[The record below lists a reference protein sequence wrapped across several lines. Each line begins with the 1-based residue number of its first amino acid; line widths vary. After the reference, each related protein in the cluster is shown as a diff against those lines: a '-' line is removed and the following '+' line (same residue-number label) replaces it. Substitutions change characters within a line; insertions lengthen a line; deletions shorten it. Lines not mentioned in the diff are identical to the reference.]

1 MNYLQTELI
10 LLNLLR
16 HSEEFVVA
24 LLGLM
29 PEPDAGSFY
38 KRLSTLYEIF
48 KTDKTGFAASSFRLG
63 QVALFLKEYAALTK
77 QNIDQVD
84 IPEILSPAISWEDIE
99 DKPEFFAPYS
109 HFHKWEEIANKPVKY
124 LPVTHQHIWNDVTDK
139 PTTFPPAEH
148 THAAAAVAW
157 NDVTDKPTTFPPSE
171 HTHEALSVAWDAID
185 DKPTT
190 FPPVEHTHA
199 EYALSTHTHPEYA
212 GGGAA
217 TGGQWTLRLNGS
229 PLSYTQLPPTLWTGQ
244 RLIVK
249 VIGTLLMAEDAWML
263 RIDEDGGLLAG
274 LLVSPAGNVTAYT
287 GLGNSAGVSCS
298 GAAITAMFDITPTQM
313 TLTVNG
319 LSASTD
325 ISKTYTE
332 SLLTIQI
339 QQLLDIY
346 SVGIWTGDPATTAP
360 LVLADAEHIDNN
372 VLMNQAARHIGTGQY
387 DLTLDAPVV
396 LYH

>member
-171 HTHEALSVAWDAID
+171 HTHEAQAVAWTDVT

-190 FPPVEHTHA
+190 FPPEAHTHPDAMADWNTLQNKPTTFPPAEHTHEA
-199 EYALSTHTHPEYA
+199 QAVAVAWSEVTDKPATFPPYAHLHAYA
-212 GGGAA
+212 
-217 TGGQWTLRLNGS
+217 
-229 PLSYTQLPPTLWTGQ
+229 
-244 RLIVK
+244 
-249 VIGTLLMAEDAWML
+249 
-263 RIDEDGGLLAG
+263 
-274 LLVSPAGNVTAYT
+274 
-287 GLGNSAGVSCS
+287 
-298 GAAITAMFDITPTQM
+298 DITDAPTISSLSSLKVHCMQYIG
-313 TLTVNG
+313 NG
-319 LSASTD
+319 NAQRS
-325 ISKTYTE
+325 ISLGLANFMPRCGIAEANGAIVIFFDGHYMLPTTFNV
-332 SLLTIQI
+332 LTI
-339 QQLLDIY
+339 
-346 SVGIWTGDPATTAP
+346 SGEV
-360 LVLADAEHIDNN
+360 N
-372 VLMNQAARHIGTGQY
+372 VYN
-387 DLTLDAPVV
+387 TLYNA
-396 LYH
+396 LIFGE

>member
-16 HSEEFVVA
+16 QSEEFVVS

-139 PTTFPPAEH
+139 PTTFPP
-148 THAAAAVAW
+148 
-157 NDVTDKPTTFPPSE
+157 SE

-190 FPPVEHTHA
+190 FPPVEHTHT

-249 VIGTLLMAEDAWML
+249 LIGTLLMAEDAWML

-274 LLVSPAGNVTAYT
+274 LLVSPSGNVTAYT
-287 GLGNSAGVSCS
+287 GLGNSTGVSCS
-298 GAAITAMFDITPTQM
+298 GAAITAVLDITPTQM

-325 ISKTYTE
+325 ISRTYTE

-339 QQLLDIY
+339 QQLLDIS

>member
-16 HSEEFVVA
+16 QSEEFVVS

-38 KRLSTLYEIF
+38 KRLSTLYETF
-48 KTDKTGFAASSFRLG
+48 KTDKTGFAASLFRLG

-99 DKPEFFAPYS
+99 DKPEFFAPYT

-124 LPVTHQHIWNDVTDK
+124 LPVTHQHTWNDVSDKPTTFPPSAHTHEAQPVAVTWADVSDKPTTFPPAEHTHEAQPVAVAWTDITDK

-148 THAAAAVAW
+148 TH
-157 NDVTDKPTTFPPSE
+157 
-171 HTHEALSVAWDAID
+171 
-185 DKPTT
+185 
-190 FPPVEHTHA
+190 
-199 EYALSTHTHPEYA
+199 PEYA

-217 TGGQWTLRLNGS
+217 NGGQWTLRLNGS
-229 PLSYTQLPPTLWTGQ
+229 PLNYTQLPPTIWTGP
-244 RLIVK
+244 RLIIKIV
-249 VIGTLLMAEDAWML
+249 GTLLMAEDAWML
-263 RIDEDGGLLAG
+263 RIDEEGGLLAG
-274 LLVSPAGNVTAYT
+274 ILVSPSGNVTAYT
-287 GLGNSAGVSCS
+287 GLGNSTGVSCS
-298 GAAITAMFDITPTQM
+298 GAAITAVLDITPTQM

-339 QQLLDIY
+339 QQLLDIS
-346 SVGIWTGDPATTAP
+346 SVCIWTGDPATTAP
-360 LVLADAEHIDNN
+360 LVLADASHIEHN
-372 VLMNQAARHIGTGQY
+372 VLINQAARHIGTGEY
-387 DLTLDAPVV
+387 DLTLNAPVV
-396 LYH
+396 LYR

>member
-16 HSEEFVVA
+16 QSEEFVVS

-139 PTTFPPAEH
+139 PTTFPPATH
-148 THAAAAVAW
+148 THETQAVAVAW
-157 NDVTDKPTTFPPSE
+157 SEVTDKPATFPPAE
-171 HTHEALSVAWDAID
+171 HTHEAQEDSTPAGSMIMFGGAVAPTGWLFCDGAAVSRETYAALFAAIGTTWGAGD
-185 DKPTT
+185 GSTT
-190 FPPVEHTHA
+190 FNLPDARGRSAMGAGQGSGLTARTLGQLLGVEKHA
-199 EYALSTHTHPEYA
+199 LTADEN
-212 GGGAA
+212 
-217 TGGQWTLRLNGS
+217 GQHGHQEQDPNGPAYKGYSPGSGKLRLTGDSNGTAT
-229 PLSYTQLPPTLWTGQ
+229 PLMT
-244 RLIVK
+244 
-249 VIGTLLMAEDAWML
+249 
-263 RIDEDGGLLAG
+263 
-274 LLVSPAGNVTAYT
+274 VTS
-287 GLGNSAGVSCS
+287 GLG
-298 GAAITAMFDITPTQM
+298 TPHN
-313 TLTVNG
+313 TV
-319 LSASTD
+319 
-325 ISKTYTE
+325 
-332 SLLTIQI
+332 
-339 QQLLDIY
+339 
-346 SVGIWTGDPATTAP
+346 
-360 LVLADAEHIDNN
+360 H
-372 VLMNQAARHIGTGQY
+372 
-387 DLTLDAPVV
+387 PVFV
-396 LYH
+396 ANYIIKF

>member
-16 HSEEFVVA
+16 QSEEFVVS

-171 HTHEALSVAWDAID
+171 HTH
-185 DKPTT
+185 
-190 FPPVEHTHA
+190 A

-249 VIGTLLMAEDAWML
+249 LIGTLLMAEDAWML

-274 LLVSPAGNVTAYT
+274 LLVSPSGNVTAYT
-287 GLGNSAGVSCS
+287 GLGNSTGVSCS
-298 GAAITAMFDITPTQM
+298 GAAITAVLDITPTQM

-325 ISKTYTE
+325 ISRTYTE

-339 QQLLDIY
+339 QQLLDIS

>member
-16 HSEEFVVA
+16 QSEEFVVS

-38 KRLSTLYEIF
+38 KRLSTLYETF
-48 KTDKTGFAASSFRLG
+48 KTDKTGFAASLFRLG

-99 DKPEFFAPYS
+99 DKPEFFAPYT

-124 LPVTHQHIWNDVTDK
+124 LPVTHQHTWNDVSDKPTTFPPAEHTHEAQPVAVAWADVTDK

-148 THAAAAVAW
+148 THEAQPVAVAW
-157 NDVTDKPTTFPPSE
+157 TDITDKPTTFPP
-171 HTHEALSVAWDAID
+171 
-185 DKPTT
+185 
-190 FPPVEHTHA
+190 A
-199 EYALSTHTHPEYA
+199 EHTHPEFA

-249 VIGTLLMAEDAWML
+249 LIGTLLMAEDAWML

-274 LLVSPAGNVTAYT
+274 LLVSPSGNVTAYT
-287 GLGNSAGVSCS
+287 GLGNSTGVSCS
-298 GAAITAMFDITPTQM
+298 GAAITAVLDITPTQM

-339 QQLLDIY
+339 QQLLDIS

-360 LVLADAEHIDNN
+360 LVLADASHIEHN
-372 VLMNQAARHIGTGQY
+372 VLINQAARHIGTGQY